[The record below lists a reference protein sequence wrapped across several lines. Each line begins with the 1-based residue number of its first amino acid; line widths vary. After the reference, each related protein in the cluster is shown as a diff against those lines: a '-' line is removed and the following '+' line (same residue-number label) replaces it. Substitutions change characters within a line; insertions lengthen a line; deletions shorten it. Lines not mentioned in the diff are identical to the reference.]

1 MTKGTRFTV
10 RALAAALVAGGL
22 VAAAATPSGGQT
34 QEVVEVRGD
43 AYGIFVEVQTDITG
57 GNELPFGELIEAA
70 NDGDQ
75 ARIESLLE
83 GAGVDPESVASQPNP
98 QGTISL
104 TFGPTP
110 EVTLPPEG
118 GSLSDEES
126 SINLFDLLLIGL
138 AEVSTEGELGPNGFA
153 QSDAN
158 LTRFSVPEV
167 FSIQEL
173 NANCN
178 ADLGGVSG
186 DTTILNGDSI
196 AGELPDNPAPN
207 EVFVDESG
215 SIGPFGFEILAVL
228 NEQESDPDDISVN
241 GAHVTASLT
250 FFPKEGD
257 PILLIG
263 VEMIASHVSC
273 GLTAVEIPPPPPVRP
288 VQAQPRFTG

>member
-1 MTKGTRFTV
+1 MTKGTRFSV

-22 VAAAATPSGGQT
+22 VAAAAAPSGGQT

-57 GNELPFGELIEAA
+57 GDELPFGDLIAAA

-83 GAGVDPESVASQPNP
+83 GAGVDLESVASQPNP

-118 GSLSDEES
+118 GSFSDSELD
-126 SINLFDLLLIGL
+126 INLLDLLLIGI

-153 QSDAN
+153 QSDAT
-158 LTRFSVPEV
+158 LTRFSVPEIFGIEV
-167 FSIQEL
+167 L

-178 ADLGGVSG
+178 ADLEGVSG
-186 DTTILNGDSI
+186 GTNILNGDSI
-196 AGELPDNPAPN
+196 AGELP
-207 EVFVDESG
+207 ET
-215 SIGPFGFEILAVL
+215 
-228 NEQESDPDDISVN
+228 
-241 GAHVTASLT
+241 H
-250 FFPKEGD
+250 
-257 PILLIG
+257 LLRTRY
-263 VEMIASHVSC
+263 S
-273 GLTAVEIPPPPPVRP
+273 
-288 VQAQPRFTG
+288 